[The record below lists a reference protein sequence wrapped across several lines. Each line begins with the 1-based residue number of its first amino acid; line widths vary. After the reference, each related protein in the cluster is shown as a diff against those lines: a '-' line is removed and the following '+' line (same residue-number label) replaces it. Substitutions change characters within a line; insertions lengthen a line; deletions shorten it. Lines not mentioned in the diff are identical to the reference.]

1 MTAAVPDLA
10 EITVELRRRVAAL
23 AELTG
28 PTAATV
34 EEPLSEYVVELR
46 GLTVAG
52 QILNGYGELLA
63 VLRDDLAARLGL
75 LPWPAALPRAAAV
88 LPGLLPAPR
97 FDAVLRDAYRL
108 LPDGLGPRL
117 SYPAD
122 LVRAD
127 VVRLTDIHRA
137 EWCDGDLTVVAA
149 GGAELVVR
157 VARVPVAAALV
168 AWAARHGG
176 TDWEVTARRY
186 AWRWLRDPV
195 PEAAS
200 QRHRVRTTEL
210 LRAL

>member
-1 MTAAVPDLA
+1 MTGTVSDLA
-10 EITVELRRRVAAL
+10 NITAELRWRVAAL
-23 AELTG
+23 AELPERVAG
-28 PTAATV
+28 AV

-46 GLTVAG
+46 GLTVAEET
-52 QILNGYGELLA
+52 IDGYGELLA

-75 LPWPAALPRAAAV
+75 LPWPGALPRAAIQ
-88 LPGLLPAPR
+88 LPGLLPANG
-97 FDAVLRDAYRL
+97 FDAVLEEAFGL

-122 LVRAD
+122 LIRNDA
-127 VVRLTDIHRA
+127 VRLTDIHRA

-149 GGAELVVR
+149 GGAEFVVR
-157 VARVPVAAALV
+157 VARVLVAAALV
-168 AWAARHGG
+168 AWAARDGG
-176 TDWEVTARRY
+176 PDSEVTARRY

-200 QRHRVRTTEL
+200 QRHRTRTREL